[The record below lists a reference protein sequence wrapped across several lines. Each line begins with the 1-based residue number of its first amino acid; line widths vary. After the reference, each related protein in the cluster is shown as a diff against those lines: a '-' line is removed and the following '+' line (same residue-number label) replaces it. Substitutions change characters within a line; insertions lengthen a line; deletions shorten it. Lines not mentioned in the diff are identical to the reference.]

1 MLTKIYGKT
10 DLQSKSNDASREI
23 KGRTGHQAC
32 AAETPTV
39 QLVFFPHI
47 EKEDLYGSVEK
58 ICSGWCCVL
67 CTSFHICKLLG
78 LVFSKAD
85 GVAGNNH
92 RYSHVGE
99 D

>member
-47 EKEDLYGSVEK
+47 EKEDFWL
-58 ICSGWCCVL
+58 
-67 CTSFHICKLLG
+67 
-78 LVFSKAD
+78 
-85 GVAGNNH
+85 
-92 RYSHVGE
+92 
-99 D
+99 